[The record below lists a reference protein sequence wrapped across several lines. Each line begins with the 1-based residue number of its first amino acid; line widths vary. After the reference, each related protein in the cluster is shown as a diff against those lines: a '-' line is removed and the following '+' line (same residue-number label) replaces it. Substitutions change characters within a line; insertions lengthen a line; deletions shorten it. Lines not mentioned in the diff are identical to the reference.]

1 MSFCGRYSR
10 RARRAAFARFI
21 DGRPE
26 FTHVRTR
33 KKSPETNGVIERYH
47 GTIKIE
53 CPWRHLPADGLTVGR
68 HQIESPD
75 GTDLRDLD

>member
-1 MSFCGRYSR
+1 
-10 RARRAAFARFI
+10 
-21 DGRPE
+21 
-26 FTHVRTR
+26 
-33 KKSPETNGVIERYH
+33 VIERYH
-47 GTIKIE
+47 GTIKFE